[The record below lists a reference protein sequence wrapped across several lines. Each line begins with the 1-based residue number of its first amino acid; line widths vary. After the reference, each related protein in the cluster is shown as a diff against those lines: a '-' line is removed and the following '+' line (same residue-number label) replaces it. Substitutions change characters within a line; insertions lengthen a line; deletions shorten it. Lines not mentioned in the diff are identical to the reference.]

1 MLISIIS
8 VICWVLWVGRLSS
21 WLSRLGP
28 GLCILLVVN
37 ERLLSVNDDEYFAG
51 IKQ

>member
-8 VICWVLWVGRLSS
+8 VIRWVLWVGRLSL
-21 WLSRLGP
+21 WLSRPGP
-28 GLCILLVVN
+28 ELCILLVVN
-37 ERLLSVNDDEYFAG
+37 ECLLSVNDDEYFAG